1 VSEEILKLYIA
12 FKAETNFVD
21 IVPQATRLMLS
32 LNISLPE
39 LEDPRGLCKDVS
51 QLGHWGNGDVELALE
66 SNDQLPY
73 AVGLVR
79 QALERQLGNGG
90 A

>member
-51 QLGHWGNGDVELALE
+51 QLARILQE
-66 SNDQLPY
+66 
-73 AVGLVR
+73 AV
-79 QALERQLGNGG
+79 
-90 A
+90 